1 MVVGTLMPNSVE
13 PLDSRCAKPLGS
25 LAVSVFWLVST
36 IVRMVRTMWTRV
48 ALPLSGFL
56 VVVKHYFGEEEL
68 EEMPR
73 LADAVVLSPF
83 FFGLFFMESVH
94 KRRRED
100 VADCS
105 WGAPIYYLCL

>member
-1 MVVGTLMPNSVE
+1 MVVETLMPNSGE
-13 PLDSRCAKPLGS
+13 RRDTMCAKPLGS
-25 LAVSVFWLVST
+25 LAVSVWWLVST
-36 IVRMVRTMWTRV
+36 MTRMVQTMWTRV
-48 ALPLSGFL
+48 ALPLSGTL
-56 VVVKHYFGEEEL
+56 VVVKHSIGEEQL

-73 LADAVVLSPF
+73 LADLVVLSPF

-94 KRRRED
+94 KRRRQE

>member
-1 MVVGTLMPNSVE
+1 MPNPVERSHTTSV
-13 PLDSRCAKPLGS
+13 KPLGS
-25 LAVSVFWLVST
+25 LAVSVWWLVST
-36 IVRMVRTMWTRV
+36 LLRMVRTMWTRI
-48 ALPLSGFL
+48 ALPLSGTL
-56 VVVKHYFGEEEL
+56 VVVKHAIGEDEL
-68 EEMPR
+68 EGMPR

-94 KRRRED
+94 KRRRQE

>member
-1 MVVGTLMPNSVE
+1 MVVDTLMPDSVE
-13 PLDSRCAKPLGS
+13 RRDTTCAKPLGS
-25 LAVSVFWLVST
+25 LAVSVWWLVST
-36 IVRMVRTMWTRV
+36 IMRMVRTMWGRI
-48 ALPLSGFL
+48 ALPLSGLL
-56 VVVKHYFGEEEL
+56 VVVKHSFGEEQL

-83 FFGLFFMESVH
+83 FFGLYFMESVH
-94 KRRRED
+94 KRRRQE